1 MEYRDEKLWQLA
13 TQRARFK
20 GQVFSYFAVNAFL
33 WAIWYFT
40 NKNVDF
46 HVTNNFISCWPAWVS
61 LGWGFGLVTKYI
73 RIYHMHTEDKIQQEY
88 DKLKNKQ

>member
-1 MEYRDEKLWQLA
+1 MENRDEKLWQLA

-20 GQVFSYFAVNAFL
+20 GQVFSYFAVNIFL
-33 WAIWYFT
+33 WIIWYFT
-40 NKNVDF
+40 SRNANMHMADF
-46 HVTNNFISCWPAWVS
+46 FIPWPAWVS

-88 DKLKNKQ
+88 DKLKNKN